1 MHLGVALLAATALV
15 VACHGVNAAGDGETS
30 GLLSKL
36 HRVARSPQVM
46 SPQEMAER
54 AREAANMARDAA
66 KQHVAERGRNAQRDG
81 NMLGPLGD
89 VLNGIAETVG
99 GIIGVDIPPIG
110 GGDADTEPMD
120 TVSSNPS
127 PPTTAAPAA
136 ARASRTVSSG

>member
-66 KQHVAERGRNAQRDG
+66 KQHVAERVATFKEHVEQAKQTMGAMQSPSG
-81 NMLGPLGD
+81 SLP
-89 VLNGIAETVG
+89 
-99 GIIGVDIPPIG
+99 
-110 GGDADTEPMD
+110 
-120 TVSSNPS
+120 SSITSMANNS
-127 PPTTAAPAA
+127 
-136 ARASRTVSSG
+136 